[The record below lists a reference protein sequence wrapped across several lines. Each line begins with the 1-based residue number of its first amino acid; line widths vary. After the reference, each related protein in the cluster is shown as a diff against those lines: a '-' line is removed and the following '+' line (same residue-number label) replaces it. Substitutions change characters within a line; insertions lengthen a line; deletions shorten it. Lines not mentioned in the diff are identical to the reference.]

1 MFIIS
6 LNRRATVSHLE
17 IQEEVTGMQHQDWEK
32 MDRIISF
39 VNDFYRDNHRSP
51 SVRQVSTGINMSRSA
66 VHRYLL
72 SMTEK
77 GLIDYDGEI
86 IVTEQVRKISD
97 TTVPVGIIGS
107 IPCGNLSLE
116 EEAVEEIVNLPVAL
130 FGKGELFLLHASGD
144 SMTGAGID
152 DGDLVLIR
160 KQEEAQSGD
169 IVVAFV
175 EGEGNTLK
183 RYRMSG
189 HTVFLHPENPKYRDI
204 PLKDCKIQGVAISVI
219 KHL

>member
-183 RYRMSG
+183 RYRMYG